1 MEVLFMIQKLISLLK
16 KSTAT
21 LLLTV
26 AFSVIIQDT
35 SFIKESTTIE
45 CHQEAPELGATDYN
59 N

>member
-1 MEVLFMIQKLISLLK
+1 MIQKLISLLK

-35 SFIKESTTIE
+35 SFIMESTTIE
-45 CHQEAPELGATDYN
+45 CHQEAPELGAADYN